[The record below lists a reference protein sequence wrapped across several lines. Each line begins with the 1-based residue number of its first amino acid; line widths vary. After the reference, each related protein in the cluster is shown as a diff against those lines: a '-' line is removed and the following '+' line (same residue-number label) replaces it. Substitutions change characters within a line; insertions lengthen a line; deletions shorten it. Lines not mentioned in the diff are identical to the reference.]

1 MNNDRQKKHRSWVD
15 YVLVS
20 SIFTLT
26 VLIGIFIFTN
36 GDSKFQSSISAKT
49 KGEIVNDTQKLLSE
63 TKSEFE
69 DIQIVT
75 ETSEDPTMPYTL
87 YYPKTKFEQVNK
99 EISQYITKSKENYF
113 NAVRLYKNAH
123 PDKDVVGKYQLF
135 LDIHEHNNSY
145 YSIVFKNKLTV
156 DQANYDISYQTYIF
170 NNHSGELVSTYQLF
184 NQKTENLEVFSKYV
198 KNQLTKNLGKNVY
211 TDKLD
216 SSTAPYWKNYKR
228 LAIINDRLVVYY
240 NSGEIADP
248 SAGTPTVIVPMSYL
262 NPILADSF
270 RTSAISTETII
281 PVKPTGTGKRVALT
295 FDDGPHEKVT
305 RQILKTLNKYDAKAT
320 FFMVGRRVPNN
331 TKLVKD
337 IYNSGHEIGN
347 HTWNHPKLTSLT
359 SKQVM
364 SQLDS
369 TDDAIYKAIGQYPTV
384 FRPPY
389 GAKNKRVT
397 DLIDVPVVM
406 WTIDTLDWKHRNA
419 NKLLPMVKNNLH
431 NNAIILMHDIHQS
444 TADGLDSVLAY
455 LQKEGYECVTVSEIL
470 ASQK

>member
-1 MNNDRQKKHRSWVD
+1 MNNDRQEKRRSWVD

-36 GDSKFQSSISAKT
+36 GDSKFQSTISAKT

-63 TKSEFE
+63 TKSEYN

-75 ETSEDPTMPYTL
+75 ETSEDPTMPYSL
-87 YYPKTKFEQVNK
+87 YYPKTKFEHVNK

-123 PDKDVVGKYQLF
+123 PDSDAAGKYQLF
-135 LDIHEHNNSY
+135 LDINEHNKNY
-145 YSIVFKNKLTV
+145 YSVVLKNKLTV
-156 DQANYDISYQTYIF
+156 DQANYDITYQTYLF
-170 NNHSGELVSTYQLF
+170 NKHTGELVTAYQLF
-184 NQKTENLEVFSKYV
+184 DQKTENLEVFAKYV
-198 KNQLTKNLGKNVY
+198 KNQLTKNLNKSTY
-211 TDKLD
+211 TEKLNK
-216 SSTAPYWKNYKR
+216 STDPYWKNYKR
-228 LAIINDRLVVYY
+228 LAIINDRLVVYF

-248 SAGTPTVIVPMSYL
+248 LAGAPTVIVPLSYL
-262 NPILADSF
+262 NPILEDSF
-270 RTSAISTETII
+270 KTVTLSKETII
-281 PVKPTGTGKRVALT
+281 PVKPSGTGKRVALT
-295 FDDGPHEKVT
+295 FDDGPHEKIT
-305 RQILKTLNKYDAKAT
+305 RQILNTLKKYDAKAT

-359 SKQVM
+359 SKQVE
-364 SQLDS
+364 SQITS
-369 TDDAIYKAIGQYPTV
+369 TDNSIYKAIGQYPTV

-397 DLIDVPVVM
+397 DVIDVPVVM
-406 WTIDTLDWKHRNA
+406 WTIDTLDWKQRNA
-419 NKLLPMVKNNLH
+419 NKLLPMVKKNLH